1 MLNLMA
7 FIKHVCQDK
16 LDQALLQRPKR
27 EELIREGILGASRSS
42 SYSCHVL
49 PKLALQNPSLL
60 PETCLS

>member
-7 FIKHVCQDK
+7 FIKHVSQDK

-42 SYSCHVL
+42 YSCRVL
-49 PKLALQNPSLL
+49 PKLASQNPSLL
-60 PETCLS
+60 PETCL